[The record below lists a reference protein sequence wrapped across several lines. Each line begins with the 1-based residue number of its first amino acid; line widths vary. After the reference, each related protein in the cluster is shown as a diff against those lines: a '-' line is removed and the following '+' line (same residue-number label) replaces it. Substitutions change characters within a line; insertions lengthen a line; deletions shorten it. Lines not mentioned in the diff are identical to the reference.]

1 MDDVSFASIHQ
12 SAHGIVLR
20 PFGLPRIEQTIM
32 VVRKMLKRGFT
43 PVNNGLDQVWGAPW
57 AETTETEIIA
67 RIRREF
73 SQLTEEPSFIDIC
86 WFKAPPDMA

>member
-1 MDDVSFASIHQ
+1 
-12 SAHGIVLR
+12 
-20 PFGLPRIEQTIM
+20 M